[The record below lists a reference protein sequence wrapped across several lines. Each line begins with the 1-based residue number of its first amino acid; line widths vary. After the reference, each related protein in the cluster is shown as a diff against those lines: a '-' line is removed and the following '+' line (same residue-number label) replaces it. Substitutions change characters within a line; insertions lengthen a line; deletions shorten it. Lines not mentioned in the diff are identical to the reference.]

1 MKNTIFAPI
10 HCPRGEIGRHAS
22 LRGWCLQW
30 CAGSNPVVGTII
42 DAILLL
48 INEIYFLFHHA
59 HIPTKL
65 LVEGLMLGTFQLSY
79 HMKCEG
85 SLT

>member
-30 CAGSNPVVGTII
+30 CAGSNPVVGTKTS
-42 DAILLL
+42 AF
-48 INEIYFLFHHA
+48 FLK
-59 HIPTKL
+59 KL
-65 LVEGLMLGTFQLSY
+65 KAKNSRKE
-79 HMKCEG
+79 
-85 SLT
+85 